1 MLPGVI
7 GEKRLIET
15 LHISSPVLTP
25 KGDGI
30 NDEVHISLVTLNLD
44 KAASHVDLFD
54 LQGKPLVRLEATST
68 RQAEYS
74 FTFTGRDD
82 AGRLLPP
89 GVYLYSINLGADSG
103 QYTVLHSISVAH

>member
-1 MLPGVI
+1 MLAGVI
-7 GEKRLIET
+7 GEKKLIET
-15 LHISSPVLTP
+15 LDISSPVLTP

-44 KAASHVDLFD
+44 KADPHVDLFD
-54 LQGKPLVRLEATST
+54 MQGKRLVRLEATST

-82 AGRLLPP
+82 ADRLLPP
-89 GVYLYSINLGADSG
+89 GVYLYRINLGAD
-103 QYTVLHSISVAH
+103 

>member
-15 LHISSPVLTP
+15 LDISSLVLTP

-44 KAASHVDLFD
+44 KAAPHVDLSD
-54 LQGKPLVRLEATST
+54 LQGKPIVRLEATST

-89 GVYLYSINLGADSG
+89 SVYLYRINLGADSG
-103 QYTVLHSISVAH
+103 